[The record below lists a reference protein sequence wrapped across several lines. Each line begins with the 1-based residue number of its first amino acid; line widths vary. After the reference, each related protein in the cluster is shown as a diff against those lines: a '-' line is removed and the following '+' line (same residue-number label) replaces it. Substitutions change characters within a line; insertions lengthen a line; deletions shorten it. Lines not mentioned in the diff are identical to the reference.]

1 MDINY
6 SNVPM
11 QTKFFALS
19 PGDVFTR
26 VGKERPMLVLRGEY
40 GPPDRA
46 VDLSNGEVTICGKGD
61 DVVPLVATL
70 SAKPRGT

>member
-1 MDINY
+1 MDIKY

-11 QTKFFALS
+11 MKKFFELV

-26 VGKERPMLVLRGEY
+26 VGTERPMLVLRNEY
-40 GPPDRA
+40 GTPEKA
-46 VDLSNGEVTICGKGD
+46 VDLANGKVTIFGKGE